1 MRPDLLK
8 RRVRHAVTRNA
19 VSGLRCSPALCSDEV
34 STLPEVFS
42 ATVEKF
48 AGKTAFTF
56 IDRSFSYREYDALS
70 NRIARGLII
79 RGLQPGDRV
88 AIHLPNLP
96 QYLVFMMGA
105 LKAGC
110 IISGLSLLA
119 TQREIELQLRD
130 LNATALISFD
140 DVFASAAQAV
150 ACSITSLKVIVVT
163 RPLDLMPL
171 PIQFFARILNKVPH
185 PNITLTDSREI
196 WFDDFLRL
204 GSDAPCRVERLA
216 TDTAAIQYTGG
227 TTGRSK
233 GAMLSHANLLSNI
246 DQSIAITHPEI
257 GRETGLSILPFF
269 HIAGLTAAL
278 NTIVIGGA
286 WLLIPNPRDL
296 DFIVRQLKKYR
307 PSLIFAVPLLYEKLL
322 TREDFRRTDFRSLKY
337 AMSGAAPMSDAL
349 KAALE
354 GVIKVPVL
362 EGYGMTEA
370 SPGIT
375 VNYPGKVKAGT
386 VGQALPG
393 TEVKILSLDGDRE
406 LSRGEEGQLIVSG
419 PQVMQG
425 YWQNP
430 EENAAVLEKR
440 EGKTWLKTGDV
451 ARIDEQGYITIVDR
465 VKDIVNV
472 GGYKVFSVEV
482 EAVLR
487 QHPAIAVAAI
497 LAEKNP
503 NEATETVRL
512 IAELK
517 PEYRA
522 DDHATLK
529 EDIRRYA
536 REKLAAYKVPR
547 MIDFIGAVPL
557 TPIGKVDKKTLRT
570 ML

>member
-1 MRPDLLK
+1 MRI
-8 RRVRHAVTRNA
+8 
-19 VSGLRCSPALCSDEV
+19 PAFV
-34 STLPEVFS
+34 ATIPEVFS
-42 ATVEKF
+42 ETLKNF
-48 AGKTAFTF
+48 ADKTAFTF
-56 IDRSFSYREYDALS
+56 IDRSFTYREYDALS
-70 NRIARGLII
+70 NRIARALIL
-79 RGLQPGDRV
+79 RGLTPGDRV

-105 LKAGC
+105 MKAGC
-110 IISGLSLLA
+110 IISGLSPLA
-119 TQREIELQLRD
+119 TEREVEFQLHD
-130 LNATALISFD
+130 LNAAALISFD
-140 DVFASAAQAV
+140 DVYKNVQNLLPILS
-150 ACSITSLKVIVVT
+150 SLKVAIVT

-171 PIQFFARILNKVPH
+171 PIQFFGRILGKVPH
-185 PNITLTDSREI
+185 PDIKLTDPREI
-196 WFDDFLRL
+196 WFDEFLRL
-204 GSDAPCRVERLA
+204 GSDAPCRIERLPS
-216 TDTAAIQYTGG
+216 DTAAIQYTGG

-233 GAMLSHANLLSNI
+233 GAMLSHANLLANI
-246 DQSIAITHPEI
+246 DQSIAVTHPET

-296 DFIVRQLKKYR
+296 AFIVRQLKKYR

-322 TREDFRRTDFRSLKY
+322 LREDFRRLDFRQLKF
-337 AMSGAAPMSDAL
+337 AMSGAAPMSDTL
-349 KAALE
+349 KEKLE
-354 GVIKVPVL
+354 AVIRVPVL

-393 TEVKILSLDGDRE
+393 TEIRIISLDGNRE
-406 LSRGEEGQLIVSG
+406 CKAGEEGQLVVSG

-425 YWQNP
+425 YWSNP

-465 VKDIVNV
+465 VKDMVNV

-487 QHPAIAVAAI
+487 EHPAIAVAAI

-503 NEATETVRL
+503 KEATETVRL

-517 PEYRA
+517 PGYRA
-522 DDHATLK
+522 ADHADLK
-529 EDIRRYA
+529 EDILRYA

-557 TPIGKVDKKTLRT
+557 TPIGKVDKKALRA

>member
-1 MRPDLLK
+1 M
-8 RRVRHAVTRNA
+8 
-19 VSGLRCSPALCSDEV
+19 
-34 STLPEVFS
+34 STIPEVFA
-42 ATVEKF
+42 ATVKDF
-48 AGKTAFTF
+48 ADKTAFTF
-56 IDRSFSYREYDALS
+56 IDRSFTYREYDRLS
-70 NRIARGLII
+70 NRIARGLIA
-79 RGLQPGDRV
+79 RGLEPGDRV

-110 IISGLSLLA
+110 IISGLSPLA
-119 TQREIELQLRD
+119 TASEAEFQLRD
-130 LNATALISFD
+130 LGASALISFD
-140 DVFASAAQAV
+140 DVYAKNVQQLLPALPA
-150 ACSITSLKVIVVT
+150 LKLVVVT

-171 PIQFFARILNKVPH
+171 PIQFFGRILGKVPH
-185 PNITLTDSREI
+185 PDIRIGDARET
-196 WFDDFLRL
+196 WFDDFLQSQ
-204 GSDAPCRVERLA
+204 SDANCLIERLS

-233 GAMLSHANLLSNI
+233 GAMLSHANLLANI
-246 DQSIAITHPEI
+246 DQSIAVTHPEV
-257 GRETGLSILPFF
+257 GHETGLSILPFF

-296 DFIVRQLKKYR
+296 PFIVRQLRKYR

-322 TREDFRRTDFRSLKY
+322 HRDDFRRLDFKALKF

-349 KAALE
+349 KEKLE
-354 GVIKVPVL
+354 AVIKVPVL

-375 VNYPGKVKAGT
+375 VNYPGKVKPGT

-393 TEVKILSLDGDRE
+393 TDIKIVALDGGEAGE
-406 LSRGEEGQLIVSG
+406 LVVSG

-425 YWQNP
+425 YWNNP
-430 EENAAVLEKR
+430 AENARVLEIKD
-440 EGKTWLKTGDV
+440 GKTWLKTGDV
-451 ARIDEQGYITIVDR
+451 ARIDAQGYITIVDR
-465 VKDIVNV
+465 VKDMVNV

-482 EAVLR
+482 EAVLSM
-487 QHPAIAVAAI
+487 HPAIAVAAI

-503 NEATETVRL
+503 TEATETVRL
-512 IAELK
+512 IAELR

-522 DDHATLK
+522 KDHASLK
-529 EDIRRYA
+529 EEILGYA

-547 MIDFIGAVPL
+547 WIDFVGSVPL
-557 TPIGKVDKKTLRT
+557 TPIGKVDKKALRA

>member
-1 MRPDLLK
+1 M
-8 RRVRHAVTRNA
+8 
-19 VSGLRCSPALCSDEV
+19 
-34 STLPEVFS
+34 STLPEVLS
-42 ATVEKF
+42 GTVEKF
-48 AGKTAFTF
+48 PHKTAFTF
-56 IDRSFSYREYDALS
+56 IDRSFTYREYDALS
-70 NRIARGLII
+70 NRIARALIL
-79 RGLQPGDRV
+79 RGLMPGDRV

-110 IISGLSLLA
+110 IISGLSPLA
-119 TQREIELQLRD
+119 TEREVEFQLRD
-130 LNATALISFD
+130 LGAAAVISFD
-140 DVFASAAQAV
+140 DVYKNVQKFLPV
-150 ACSITSLKVIVVT
+150 LKSLKVAIVT

-171 PIQFFARILNKVPH
+171 PIQFFGRILGKVPH
-185 PNITLTDSREI
+185 PDLQLSDPREI

-204 GSDAPCRVERLA
+204 GSDAPCRIERLPS
-216 TDTAAIQYTGG
+216 DTAAIQYTGG

-233 GAMLSHANLLSNI
+233 GAMLSHANLLANI
-246 DQSIAITHPEI
+246 DQSIAVTHPET
-257 GRETGLSILPFF
+257 GHETGLSILPFF

-296 DFIVRQLKKYR
+296 AFIVRQLKKYR

-322 TREDFRRTDFRSLKY
+322 LREEFRRLDFKQLKF
-337 AMSGAAPMSDAL
+337 AMSGAAPMSDTL
-349 KAALE
+349 KEKLE
-354 GVIKVPVL
+354 TVIRVPVL

-393 TEVKILSLDGDRE
+393 TDVKILSLEGDRE
-406 LSRGEEGQLIVSG
+406 LVAGEEGQLIVSG

-425 YWQNP
+425 YWNNP

-465 VKDIVNV
+465 VKDMVNV
-472 GGYKVFSVEV
+472 GGYKVFSVEI

-487 QHPAIAVAAI
+487 EHPAIAVAAI

-517 PEYRA
+517 PVYRA
-522 DDHATLK
+522 ENHATLK
-529 EDIRRYA
+529 DDILRYA

-547 MIDFIGAVPL
+547 LIDFIGAVPL
-557 TPIGKVDKKTLRT
+557 TPIGKVDKKALRA

>member
-1 MRPDLLK
+1 M
-8 RRVRHAVTRNA
+8 
-19 VSGLRCSPALCSDEV
+19 
-34 STLPEVFS
+34 STIPEVFS
-42 ATVEKF
+42 ATVKDF

-56 IDRSFSYREYDALS
+56 IDRQFTYREYDALS
-70 NRIARGLII
+70 NRIARALIL
-79 RGLQPGDRV
+79 RGLTPGDRV

-110 IISGLSLLA
+110 IISGLSPLA
-119 TQREIELQLRD
+119 SEREAEFQLRD
-130 LNATALISFD
+130 LNAAAIISFD
-140 DVFASAAQAV
+140 DVYKSVQKLLP
-150 ACSITSLKVIVVT
+150 SLPSLKVAVVT

-171 PIQFFARILNKVPH
+171 PIQFFGRILGKVPH
-185 PNITLTDSREI
+185 PDILLSEPREI

-204 GSDAPCRVERLA
+204 GSDAPCRIERLA
-216 TDTAAIQYTGG
+216 SDTAAIQYTGG

-233 GAMLSHANLLSNI
+233 GAMLSHANLLANI
-246 DQSIAITHPEI
+246 DQSIAVTHPET

-296 DFIVRQLKKYR
+296 AFIVRQLKKYR

-322 TREDFRRTDFRSLKY
+322 LREDFRRLDFKALKF
-337 AMSGAAPMSDAL
+337 AMSGAAPMSDTL
-349 KAALE
+349 KEKLE
-354 GVIKVPVL
+354 AVIRVPVL

-375 VNYPGKVKAGT
+375 VNYPGKVRPGT

-393 TEVKILSLDGDRE
+393 TEIKIIALEDGRE
-406 LSRGEEGQLIVSG
+406 LAPGKEGELIVSG

-425 YWQNP
+425 YWNNP
-430 EENAAVLEKR
+430 AENSAVLEKR
-440 EGKTWLKTGDV
+440 GDKMWLKTGDV
-451 ARIDEQGYITIVDR
+451 ARIDEQGYVTIVDR
-465 VKDIVNV
+465 VKDMVNV

-487 QHPAIAVAAI
+487 EHPAIAVAAI
-497 LAEKNP
+497 LAERNP
-503 NEATETVRL
+503 TEATETVRL
-512 IAELK
+512 IAEIK

-522 DDHATLK
+522 EDHAALK
-529 EDIRRYA
+529 EDILRYA
-536 REKLAAYKVPR
+536 REKLAPYKVPR
-547 MIDFIGAVPL
+547 VVDFMGAVPV
-557 TPIGKVDKKTLRT
+557 TPIGKVDKKALRQ
-570 ML
+570 LL